1 MPYFKEGRTSRKVN
15 LPTAPE
21 YWVEIYEGIQWGQT
35 KHSLQLDEEGNVD
48 MVMSADKMLMMIV
61 KDWNL
66 DGPDGKIAEINEENM
81 DLLEPADALYLIKEA
96 GADKATADKSKK
108 NSAKKS

>member
-1 MPYFKEGRTSRKVN
+1 MPYFKEGRTSRKVK
-15 LPTAPE
+15 LPTNPE

-35 KHSLQLDEEGNVD
+35 KHSLTLDEEGNVD

-66 DGPDGKIAEINEENM
+66 DLPDGKIAEINEANM
-81 DLLEPADALYLIKEA
+81 DLLEPADALFLIKEA
-96 GADKATADKSKK
+96 GADKATANKQKKS
-108 NSAKKS
+108 SAKK

>member
-1 MPYFKEGRTSRKVN
+1 MPYFKEGRTSRKVK

-35 KHSLQLDEEGNVD
+35 KHSLTLNEDGDVD

-66 DGPDGKIAEINEENM
+66 DLPDGSKAEITEENM
-81 DLLEPADALYLIKEA
+81 DMLEPADALFLIKEA
-96 GADKATADKSKK
+96 GAAKATAEESKK

>member
-1 MPYFKEGRTSRKVN
+1 MPYFKEGRTSRKVK

-35 KHSLQLDEEGNVD
+35 KQSLTLNEDGDVD

-66 DGPDGKIAEINEENM
+66 DTPDGKIAEINEANM
-81 DLLEPADALYLIKEA
+81 DLLEPADALFLIKEA
-96 GADKATADKSKK
+96 GADKATADKQKK
-108 NSAKKS
+108 SSAKS

>member
-1 MPYFKEGRTSRKVN
+1 MAYFKEGRTSRKVK

-35 KHSLQLDEEGNVD
+35 KHSMVLKDDGEVD
-48 MVMSADKMLMMIV
+48 MVLSADKMLMMIV

-66 DGPDGKIAEINEENM
+66 DKADGTVAEITEENM
-81 DLLEPADALYLIKEA
+81 DLLEPADALFLIKEA
-96 GADKATADKSKK
+96 GADKATAEDSKK
-108 NSAKKS
+108 NSAKK

>member
-1 MPYFKEGRTSRKVN
+1 MPYFKEGRTSRKVK

-35 KHSLQLDEEGNVD
+35 KQSLQLNEKGDVD

-66 DGPDGKIAEINEENM
+66 DGPDGKVAEINEANM

-96 GADKATADKSKK
+96 GADKATADKQKK
-108 NSAKKS
+108 SSAKS